1 MGNTYPAMAL
11 NPQALEVNYARQ
23 NSSQKIIVFNGRDY
37 FAYYPYFI
45 GQVASIGRDRDN
57 LEEQPSSVPAFVYE
71 TSLDL
76 AQFDGGRDIALTDYT
91 FDPANSVLQDSITTN
106 TTHEEDTP

>member
-1 MGNTYPAMAL
+1 
-11 NPQALEVNYARQ
+11 
-23 NSSQKIIVFNGRDY
+23 
-37 FAYYPYFI
+37 
-45 GQVASIGRDRDN
+45 
-57 LEEQPSSVPAFVYE
+57 VPAFVYE